1 MNANQPYAPEPWF
14 DDLAAEDAGMIAN
27 GAMFDLVETYRE
39 QFINGDVDVNDD
51 AAWAD
56 YVAQLEAA
64 GLQEYL
70 DLYNEYRNQG

>member
-1 MNANQPYAPEPWF
+1 
-14 DDLAAEDAGMIAN
+14 
-27 GAMFDLVETYRE
+27 MFDLVETYRE
-39 QFINGDVDVNDD
+39 QFILGDVDVNDD
-51 AAWAD
+51 AVWAD